1 MINTFTKDS
10 GDNCPQIMMTK
21 NIRDNMVPAELL
33 NPPAGPN
40 LWGQKP
46 FHRRPHFNKKS
57 E

>member
-1 MINTFTKDS
+1 MFTKDS
-10 GDNCPQIMMTK
+10 DDNCPEIMMIK
-21 NIRDNMVPAELL
+21 NSRDNMVPAELL

-46 FHRRPHFNKKS
+46 FHRRPHFNKRS